1 MIGAML
7 LISSETIRSNP
18 ALNDVVREMS
28 FTLSYFA
35 KSSTFSDLMAGQSR
49 RIIILAEA
57 DLTRETLSSLK
68 GREGP
73 DVVWRHCGRR
83 PSRP

>member
-7 LISSETIRSNP
+7 LIASETIRSNP

-35 KSSTFSDLMAGQSR
+35 KSSTFSDLMAG
-49 RIIILAEA
+49 
-57 DLTRETLSSLK
+57 
-68 GREGP
+68 
-73 DVVWRHCGRR
+73 
-83 PSRP
+83 